1 MIAFS
6 TFLFLTSVVPVSAAP
21 KEVCLY
27 NQLKTKASF
36 TYFVPG
42 EPVPKG
48 GYPVRRVKADDIQCI
63 AVPGEPLTV
72 LATTS
77 KGETVACNWSLPN
90 AKVQVNL
97 SAEPSGLVCQQL
109 VINEPAQ

>member
-1 MIAFS
+1 MIALALASFS
-6 TFLFLTSVVPVSAAP
+6 ASVAPTSTGVR
-21 KEVCLY
+21 EICLY
-27 NQLKTKASF
+27 NQLKTKASL

-48 GYPVRRVKADDIQCI
+48 GYPIRRVKADDIQCI
-63 AVPGEPLTV
+63 SVPGEPLTV

-77 KGETVACNWSLPN
+77 KGETVACNWSLSN

-97 SAEPSGLVCQQL
+97 SHEPGGLVCQQN